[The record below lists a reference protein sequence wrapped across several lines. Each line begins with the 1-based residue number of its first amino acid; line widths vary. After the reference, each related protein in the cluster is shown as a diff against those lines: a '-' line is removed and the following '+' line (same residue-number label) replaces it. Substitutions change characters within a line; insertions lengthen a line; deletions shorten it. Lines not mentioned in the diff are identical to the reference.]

1 MLCMCSTHSALDLL
15 PSAHCC
21 LLHHPQPTF
30 TFYKGPQKIETFSGA
45 RLDLLKETIAKNA

>member
-1 MLCMCSTHSALDLL
+1 
-15 PSAHCC
+15 